1 MQARR
6 DRQLKEDDEQTQAER
21 RQARAS
27 KKRIGKRKRV
37 EKEEAAGV
45 YAHDKGIKSARE
57 DADAAREAKMA
68 SKKQAGQK
76 HAKKLGIPT
85 TSAAVF
91 KQLQDE
97 QNGVKVSKRKDKGD
111 GVRSAAYML

>member
-1 MQARR
+1 MQKRK
-6 DRQLKEDDEQTQAER
+6 DKQLKEDDEQTQAER

-27 KKRIGKRKRV
+27 KKRIRKRKDA

-57 DADAAREAKMA
+57 DAAAEQEARMA
-68 SKKQAGQK
+68 SKKHAGQK
-76 HAKKLGIPT
+76 HTKKQSVPT
-85 TSAAVF
+85 TAAAVF

-97 QNGVKVSKRKDKGD
+97 KNGVKKLNAKGKGN
-111 GVRSAAYML
+111 GVRSAALML